1 MKEIVYNCHVCE
13 SDEIS
18 NGEDMD
24 FSLIKDKGT
33 GDWDEGSL
41 SGLYYYKAKK
51 GLFSSKENNIYLC
64 EDCAGL
70 ICDYLGVLGY
80 NLTYDQI
87 VSNNLPINRE
97 YGWYEKVELNQT
109 YAYCDEDGNETG
121 DNFNLEK
128 RYIAGRRSKKIL
140 NLLLNDI
147 ENFRNELKSI
157 SESQDKEVERMM
169 QEDLEA
175 LQEDKKEF
183 KRLGKLELKIIE
195 LLKEK
200 NKKITV
206 SDIDAFLKHSNLDEI
221 KRLCEK
227 LYAEGKISFAG
238 NGRYFI
244 LTEEKEKPKKAS
256 AAKSEEVDVKSE
268 LKKYKEMLDDGL
280 ITQEQYDAKSNELL
294 GL

>member
-128 RYIAGRRSKKIL
+128 RYIAGRRSKEIL

-169 QEDLEA
+169 
-175 LQEDKKEF
+175 QEDKKEF

-238 NGRYFI
+238 NGRYFV
-244 LTEEKEKPKKAS
+244 LTKGAEEKKETKTKPEKESTDPTEEVRKY
-256 AAKSEEVDVKSE
+256 AK
-268 LKKYKEMLDDGL
+268 LKDDGI
-280 ITQEQYDAKSNELL
+280 ITEEEFQIKKKELL